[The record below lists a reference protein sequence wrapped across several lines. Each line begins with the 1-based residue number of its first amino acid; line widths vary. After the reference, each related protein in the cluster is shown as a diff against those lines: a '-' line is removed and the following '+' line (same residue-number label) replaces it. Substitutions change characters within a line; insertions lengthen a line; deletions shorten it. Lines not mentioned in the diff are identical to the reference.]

1 MRKIINALATLD
13 VSSVA
18 QSQMDRFNGF
28 RELFEQPAAYSPE
41 ELIGMVFPETSPELT
56 PFEKELIARQVDTFL
71 KWDHELLAEIAAGSL
86 LQSMTLRGIFV
97 NLIHAMHHRE
107 KEWARSAEEVKRFS
121 AAAKTHEDA
130 TEKIIRIQDE
140 MVELFKEELRARV
153 TEATARGKKAADG
166 RHGKPGGSRDKQKK
180 ILQAW
185 ESGKYKSR
193 DICAEQEC
201 GSLGMSFSAARKALR
216 NTKDQS

>member
-107 KEWARSAEEVKRFS
+107 KEWA
-121 AAAKTHEDA
+121 
-130 TEKIIRIQDE
+130 TER
-140 MVELFKEELRARV
+140 
-153 TEATARGKKAADG
+153 
-166 RHGKPGGSRDKQKK
+166 
-180 ILQAW
+180 
-185 ESGKYKSR
+185 
-193 DICAEQEC
+193 
-201 GSLGMSFSAARKALR
+201 
-216 NTKDQS
+216 

>member
-18 QSQMDRFNGF
+18 QSQLDRFNGF
-28 RELFEQPAAYSPE
+28 REFFEQPAAHSPE
-41 ELIGMVFPETSPELT
+41 ELIGMLFPEKNPELT
-56 PFEKELIARQVDTFL
+56 PFEKELIARQVDIFR
-71 KWDHELLAEIAAGSL
+71 KWDKELLAEIAAGAI
-86 LQSMTLRGIFV
+86 LQSMTLRGIAV

-107 KEWARSAEEVKRFS
+107 KKWKSYAEAVTRVSEATR
-121 AAAKTHEDA
+121 THNEE
-130 TEKIIRIQDE
+130 TEKIIRLQDE
-140 MVELFKEELRARV
+140 MVELFKDELRARV

-166 RHGKPGGSRDKQKK
+166 RHGKPGGSREKRKK

-193 DICAEQEC
+193 DMCAEQEC

-216 NTKDQS
+216 NTKNQS